1 MEGSSY
7 SSASERSAR
16 GGHRTRSF
24 GGAAPQE
31 QLCLW
36 TCQAREDASSFGAA
50 LCRSVDLVSGA
61 PCALEELLE
70 QGEQAGK
77 RDAPALTQPA
87 SSCAFGLGDSAR
99 THDVTAA
106 RELVRIAAAKRGISR
121 MAMALKESG
130 WRSYS
135 ILRRSRECAR
145 MGHKCPTCFA
155 IARQLLLIDARSSR
169 M

>member
-70 QGEQAGK
+70 PGAGQA
-77 RDAPALTQPA
+77 R
-87 SSCAFGLGDSAR
+87 CARVA
-99 THDVTAA
+99 AA
-106 RELVRIAAAKRGISR
+106 REQLRIRLGRLSPHP
-121 MAMALKESG
+121 
-130 WRSYS
+130 
-135 ILRRSRECAR
+135 RRDCRPGVGEDCCSQEGYFEDGDGFEGERLEELQHTQAVTGLCSD
-145 MGHKCPTCFA
+145 GP
-155 IARQLLLIDARSSR
+155 
-169 M
+169 